1 VIQNLMQEDKSAL
14 RVTARYGF
22 AVAVPVTTTVAG
34 AGTGYRF
41 SVLKAP

>member
-22 AVAVPVTTTVAG
+22 AVAVPVTTQEAG
-34 AGTGYRF
+34 AGARYPF
-41 SVLKAP
+41 SVLKGP